1 MKNIEKILFV
11 TILAALLGTLIG
23 LILPFPYIF
32 FVSLPLSMAMGWY
45 AIEIY
50 DFFFGENLK

>member
-50 DFFFGENLK
+50 DFFFGKG